1 MVRGINSRAIK
12 SLEFDK
18 IVEFIVGYC
27 DSDLGKQKALDIVI
41 KKDIEEIERELDLL
55 NEAISFISSYG
66 GISFAFED
74 IRDYIKKA
82 QIDSVL
88 YNQELLKIKKFLNL
102 VSQIKGYF
110 KNLQESDRFVR
121 LKEYDKKVLPIKNLE
136 KRIENIIISEDE
148 IADDASPML
157 KALRRQ
163 KLSINEKIRAT
174 LNSIISTRQKELQ
187 EPIITVRQGRY
198 VVPVKQ
204 EYRSTF
210 KGIVHDQSSS
220 GATLFI
226 EPMQVVDLNNELR
239 QVELKEKQ
247 EIQRILFEL
256 SQEVKKYSQILFN
269 DIEIV
274 SDLDFIFAKAKYS
287 LKLKAVRPELNT
299 MGYINLKKARHPL
312 INQEVIVPIDIYIG
326 DQFNTLVITGPNT
339 GGKTVTLKTVGLLT
353 LMAMAGLN
361 IPAEE
366 KSQVSIFEEVF
377 VDIGDEQSIEQSLS
391 TFSSHMTNIVS
402 ILQKV
407 NKNCLVLLD
416 ELGAGTDPIEGAALA
431 MSILD
436 TLHKIGAK
444 TIATTHYSELKQ
456 YALKIPGVENASVEF
471 DVETLKPTYKLIISL
486 PGKSNA
492 FEISKRLGLPQQI
505 IENARKYISGE
516 ALKFEDIIAD
526 VESKRRELEK
536 ANHEIA
542 FLKKD
547 VEILKEELEK
557 EKKKLQSER
566 DKILKEAKEKARKI
580 IQEAKFTAE
589 EIIKKIREAEESTQ
603 NKDRIIQEVREEL
616 KKNLEE
622 LEEEVLKPKEAHYS
636 RIPDNLKEG
645 QTVYIVPLDQNGIV
659 LSLPDKSG
667 NVEVQAGILKMT
679 VHISNL
685 RVAEEK
691 EEEEVKKGYSKFVH
705 EKSQSISTSIDVRG
719 KNLDDALLEVEK
731 YIDDAYL
738 AGLKEVT
745 IIHGRGTGVL
755 RTGISQFLRSNKHV
769 KSFRLGKYGEGGDG
783 VTIVELANK

>member
-1 MVRGINSRAIK
+1 MVIEINNRAIK

-18 IVEFIVGYC
+18 IVEFIADHC
-27 DSDLGKQKALDIVI
+27 DSDLGKQKALAIII
-41 KKDIEEIERELDLL
+41 KNDIEEIEKELDLV
-55 NEAISFISSYG
+55 NEALNFISSYG
-66 GISFAFED
+66 SISFGFED

-82 QIDSVL
+82 QIDYVL

-102 VSQIKGYF
+102 VGQIKNSF
-110 KNLQESDRFVR
+110 KNIQENEKFTR
-121 LKEYDKKVLPIKNLE
+121 LKGYDKKVLPIKELE
-136 KRIENIIISEDE
+136 EKIENIIISEDE
-148 IADDASPML
+148 IADDASPVL

-163 KLSINEKIRAT
+163 KLNINEKIRLT
-174 LNSIISTRQKELQ
+174 LNSIISSRQKELQ

-256 SQEVKKYSQILFN
+256 SQDVKKYSQILFD

-312 INQEVIVPIDIYIG
+312 IKEEVVVPIDIYIG
-326 DQFNTLVITGPNT
+326 EKFNTLVITGPNT

-366 KSQVSIFEEVF
+366 RSQVSIFEDVF

-391 TFSSHMTNIVS
+391 TFSSHMTNIVT
-402 ILQKV
+402 ILNKV
-407 NKNCLVLLD
+407 NKNSLVLLD
-416 ELGAGTDPIEGAALA
+416 ELGAGTDPVEGAALA

-456 YALKIPGVENASVEF
+456 YALKTAEVENASVEF
-471 DVETLKPTYKLIISL
+471 NIETLKPTYKLIIGL

-492 FEISKRLGLPQQI
+492 FEISKRLGLSQQI

-526 VESKRRELEK
+526 VENKRRELEK
-536 ANHEIA
+536 ANQEIN

-547 VEILKEELEK
+547 VESLKAELEK
-557 EKKKLQSER
+557 EKKKLQSDR
-566 DKILKEAKEKARKI
+566 DKILKEAKEKARRI
-580 IQEAKFTAE
+580 IQEAKINAE
-589 EIIKKIREAEESTQ
+589 EIIKKIKSAEESMQ
-603 NKDRIIQEVREEL
+603 NKDRIIQEAREEL
-616 KKNLEE
+616 KRNLENLEE
-622 LEEEVLKPKEAHYS
+622 EALKPKESHYS

-645 QTVYIVPLDQNGIV
+645 QTVYIVPLDQNGII

-667 NVEVQAGILKMT
+667 NVEIQAGILKMT

-685 RVAEEK
+685 RIV
-691 EEEEVKKGYSKFVH
+691 EEENQETKKGYSKFVH
-705 EKSQSISTSIDVRG
+705 EKSQAISTSIDVRG
-719 KNLDDALLEVEK
+719 KNLDDALIEVEK
-731 YIDDAYL
+731 YIDDVYL
-738 AGLKEVT
+738 AGLREVT

-755 RTGISQFLRSNKHV
+755 RAGISQFLRNNKHV

-783 VTIVELANK
+783 VTIVELLDK

>member
-1 MVRGINSRAIK
+1 MKGINSRSIK

-18 IVEFIVGYC
+18 IVEFIVSYC
-27 DSDLGKQKALDIVI
+27 DSDLGKDKALNIEI
-41 KKDIEEIERELDLL
+41 KKDLEEVERELDIL

-74 IRDYIKKA
+74 IRDYVKKA
-82 QIDSVL
+82 QIDYTLHNS
-88 YNQELLKIKKFLNL
+88 ELLKIKRFLNL

-110 KNLQESDRFVR
+110 NNLQETDRFVK
-121 LKEYDKKVLPIKNLE
+121 LKEYDRRVLPIKDLE
-136 KRIENIIISEDE
+136 KKIENIIISEDE
-148 IADDASPML
+148 ISDEASPTL
-157 KALRRQ
+157 KVLRRQ
-163 KLSINEKIRAT
+163 KISINEKIKST
-174 LNSIISTRQKELQ
+174 LNFIISTRQKELQ

-204 EYRSTF
+204 EYRGTF
-210 KGIVHDQSSS
+210 KGIIHDQSSS

-239 QVELKEKQ
+239 QIELKEQ
-247 EIQRILFEL
+247 EEIQRILFEL
-256 SQEVKKYSQILFN
+256 SQDVKKNTESLFKN
-269 DIEIV
+269 IEVI
-274 SDLDFIFAKAKYS
+274 SELDFIFAKAKYS
-287 LKLKAVRPELNT
+287 IKIKATRPEINT
-299 MGYINLKKARHPL
+299 LGYINLKKARHPL
-312 INQEVIVPIDIYIG
+312 INPEIVVPIDIHIG

-391 TFSSHMTNIVS
+391 TFSAHMTNIVS
-402 ILQKV
+402 ILQRV

-416 ELGAGTDPIEGAALA
+416 ELGAGTDPVEGAALA

-436 TLHKIGAK
+436 ALHRIGAK

-456 YALKIPGVENASVEF
+456 YALKTKGVENASVEF
-471 DVETLKPTYKLIISL
+471 DVETLRPTYRLIIGL

-492 FEISKRLGLPQQI
+492 FEISKRLGLSEEI
-505 IENARKYISGE
+505 IENARRYISGE

-526 VESKRRELEK
+526 LEQKRRELEK
-536 ANHEIA
+536 AHQEI
-542 FLKKD
+542 
-547 VEILKEELEK
+547 EILKKSVEALKGELEK
-557 EKKKLQSER
+557 EREKLKTQK

-589 EIIKKIREAEESTQ
+589 EIIKKIKEAEERAQ
-603 NKDRIIQEVREEL
+603 NKDRIIQEVREKI
-616 KKNLEE
+616 KKNLDE
-622 LEEEVLKPKEAHYS
+622 LEEEVLKPKEVSYS
-636 RIPDNLKEG
+636 KIPENLKEG

-685 RVAEEK
+685 RIAEEK
-691 EEEEVKKGYSKFVH
+691 EEEIKKGYSRFIN
-705 EKSQSISTSIDVRG
+705 EKAQSISNSIDVRG
-719 KNLDDALLEVEK
+719 MTLDDALLEVGK

-738 AGLKEVT
+738 AGLNQVT

-755 RTGISQFLRSNKHV
+755 RSGIAQFLRNNKHV

-783 VTIVELANK
+783 VTIVELVSK

>member
-12 SLEFDK
+12 SLEFDR

-27 DSDLGKQKALDIVI
+27 DSDLGKQKASDIVI
-41 KKDIEEIERELDLL
+41 KKDLEEIERELDLL

-74 IRDYIKKA
+74 IRDDIKKA

-102 VSQIKGYF
+102 VSKIKGYF
-110 KNLQESDRFVR
+110 KNLQENDRFVR
-121 LKEYDKKVLPIKNLE
+121 LKEYDKKVLPIKDLE

-256 SQEVKKYSQILFN
+256 SQEVKKYAQALFN

-274 SDLDFIFAKAKYS
+274 SELDFIFAKAKYS
-287 LKLKAVRPELNT
+287 LKLKTVRPELNT

-312 INQEVIVPIDIYIG
+312 INQEVVVPIDIYIG

-366 KSQVSIFEEVF
+366 RSQISIFEEVF

-407 NKNCLVLLD
+407 NKNCFVLLD

-456 YALKIPGVENASVEF
+456 YALKTPGVENASVEF
-471 DVETLKPTYKLIISL
+471 DVETLKPTYKLIIGL

-526 VESKRRELEK
+526 VESKRRELER
-536 ANHEIA
+536 ANQEIA

-580 IQEAKFTAE
+580 IQEAKFAAE
-589 EIIKKIREAEESTQ
+589 ETIKKIKEAEESTQ

-622 LEEEVLKPKEAHYS
+622 LEEEVLKPKEAHHS
-636 RIPDNLKEG
+636 RIPDNLKKG

-685 RVAEEK
+685 RVVEEK
-691 EEEEVKKGYSKFVH
+691 EEEDVKKGYSKFVH
-705 EKSQSISTSIDVRG
+705 EKSQSISTFIDVRG

-783 VTIVELANK
+783 VTIVELADK

>member
-1 MVRGINSRAIK
+1 MVRGINSRALK

-18 IVEFIVGYC
+18 IVEFIVSYC
-27 DSDLGKQKALDIVI
+27 DSDLGKQKASDIVI

-55 NEAISFISSYG
+55 NEAIYFISSYG

-88 YNQELLKIKKFLNL
+88 YNKELLKIKKFLKL

-121 LKEYDKKVLPIKNLE
+121 LKEYDKKVLPIKDLE

-148 IADDASPML
+148 IADDASPLL
-157 KALRRQ
+157 KSLRRQ
-163 KLSINEKIRAT
+163 KSAINEKIRAT

-239 QVELKEKQ
+239 QVELKERQ

-256 SQEVKKYSQILFN
+256 SQEVKKYAQALFN

-274 SDLDFIFAKAKYS
+274 SELDFTFAKAKYS

-312 INQEVIVPIDIYIG
+312 INQEAVVPIDIYIG

-353 LMAMAGLN
+353 IMAMAGLN

-366 KSQVSIFEEVF
+366 GSQVSIFEEIF

-391 TFSSHMTNIVS
+391 TFSSHMTNIIS
-402 ILQKV
+402 MLQKV
-407 NKNCLVLLD
+407 NKNCLALLD
-416 ELGAGTDPIEGAALA
+416 ELGAGTDPVEGAALA

-456 YALKIPGVENASVEF
+456 YALKTAGVENASVEF
-471 DVETLKPTYKLIISL
+471 DVETLKPTYKLIIGL

-492 FEISKRLGLPQQI
+492 FEIAKRLGLPRQI
-505 IENARKYISGE
+505 IEDARKYISRE

-526 VESKRRELEK
+526 VENKRRELEK
-536 ANHEIA
+536 ANHEVA
-542 FLKKD
+542 FLRKN

-557 EKKKLQSER
+557 EKKRLQNER
-566 DKILKEAKEKARKI
+566 DKILKEAKERARKI
-580 IQEAKFTAE
+580 VQEAKFTAE
-589 EIIKKIREAEESTQ
+589 GIIKKIREAEESTQ

-622 LEEEVLKPKEAHYS
+622 LEEEVLKPKEASYGK
-636 RIPDNLKEG
+636 IPDSLKEG
-645 QTVYIVPLDQNGIV
+645 QTVYIVPLGQDGIV

-685 RVAEEK
+685 RVVEEK
-691 EEEEVKKGYSKFVH
+691 EDEVVKKGYSKFVH

-738 AGLKEVT
+738 AGLTQVT

-783 VTIVELANK
+783 VTIVELVDK

>member
-12 SLEFDK
+12 SLEFDR

-27 DSDLGKQKALDIVI
+27 DSDLGKQKVSDIVI
-41 KKDIEEIERELDLL
+41 KKDLEEIERELDLL

-74 IRDYIKKA
+74 IRDDIKKA

-102 VSQIKGYF
+102 VSKIKGYF

-121 LKEYDKKVLPIKNLE
+121 LKEYDKKVLPIKDLE

-256 SQEVKKYSQILFN
+256 SQEVKKYAQALFN

-274 SDLDFIFAKAKYS
+274 SELDFIFAKAKYS
-287 LKLKAVRPELNT
+287 LKLKTVRPELNT

-312 INQEVIVPIDIYIG
+312 INQEVVVPIDIYIG

-366 KSQVSIFEEVF
+366 RSQISIFEEVF

-407 NKNCLVLLD
+407 NKNCFVLLD

-456 YALKIPGVENASVEF
+456 YALKTPGVENASVEF
-471 DVETLKPTYKLIISL
+471 DVETLKPTYKLIIGL

-526 VESKRRELEK
+526 VESKRRELER
-536 ANHEIA
+536 ANQEIA

-580 IQEAKFTAE
+580 IQEAKFAAE
-589 EIIKKIREAEESTQ
+589 ETIKKIKEAEESTQ
-603 NKDRIIQEVREEL
+603 NKDRIIQEAREEL

-622 LEEEVLKPKEAHYS
+622 LEEEVLKPKEAYHS
-636 RIPDNLKEG
+636 RIPDNLKKG

-685 RVAEEK
+685 RVVEEK
-691 EEEEVKKGYSKFVH
+691 EEEDVKKGYSKFVH

-755 RTGISQFLRSNKHV
+755 RTGISQFLRNNKHV

-783 VTIVELANK
+783 VTIVELADK

>member
-12 SLEFDK
+12 SLEFDR

-27 DSDLGKQKALDIVI
+27 DSDLGKQKASDIVI
-41 KKDIEEIERELDLL
+41 KKDLEEIERELDLL

-74 IRDYIKKA
+74 IRDDIKKA

-102 VSQIKGYF
+102 VSKIKGYF
-110 KNLQESDRFVR
+110 KNLQENDRFVR
-121 LKEYDKKVLPIKNLE
+121 LKEYDKKVLPIKDLE

-256 SQEVKKYSQILFN
+256 SQEVKKYAQALFN

-274 SDLDFIFAKAKYS
+274 SELDFIFAKAKYS
-287 LKLKAVRPELNT
+287 LKLKTVRPELNT

-312 INQEVIVPIDIYIG
+312 INQEVVVPIDIYIG

-366 KSQVSIFEEVF
+366 RSQISIFEEVF

-407 NKNCLVLLD
+407 NKNCFVLLD

-444 TIATTHYSELKQ
+444 AIATTHYSELKQ
-456 YALKIPGVENASVEF
+456 YALKTPGVENASVEF
-471 DVETLKPTYKLIISL
+471 DVETLKPTYKLIIGL

-526 VESKRRELEK
+526 VESKRRELER
-536 ANHEIA
+536 ANQEIA

-580 IQEAKFTAE
+580 IQEAKFAAE
-589 EIIKKIREAEESTQ
+589 ETIKKIKEAEESTQ

-622 LEEEVLKPKEAHYS
+622 LEEEVLKPKEAHHS
-636 RIPDNLKEG
+636 RIPDNLKKG

-685 RVAEEK
+685 RVVEEK
-691 EEEEVKKGYSKFVH
+691 EEEDVKKGYSKFVH
-705 EKSQSISTSIDVRG
+705 EKSQSISTFIDVRG

-783 VTIVELANK
+783 VTIVELADK

>member
-163 KLSINEKIRAT
+163 KLSINEKI
-174 LNSIISTRQKELQ
+174 S
-187 EPIITVRQGRY
+187 

-274 SDLDFIFAKAKYS
+274 SELDFIFAKAKYS

-312 INQEVIVPIDIYIG
+312 INQEVVVPIDIHIG
-326 DQFNTLVITGPNT
+326 KQFNTLVITGPNT